1 VVMLV
6 WRRFRRA
13 ASFFAL
19 LPAAAVGGAVFGF
32 WLALQHYGP
41 IGSDQDQAN
50 AVYYGAIPSSAV
62 GAGLALRTLTWRSGR
77 LWPVRSA
84 VFGSVTA
91 LITLT
96 CLTVWR
102 TASDT
107 SSTGTRAGWDP
118 IAFPPGDG
126 LADARHACVRFC
138 LRVRLER
145 PVLPTNCAV
154 TAETWATA
162 SFRTAIQTSDSEG
175 VRRPRGFLKAGG
187 PHAPQ
192 HLLGRGKSLH
202 GGGQV
207 LVRSFHS

>member
-1 VVMLV
+1 MLLLFLFLGVVSCLLIAAFPAVVMLV

-102 TASDT
+102 TASDAI
-107 SSTGTRAGWDP
+107 STGPDVGWDP
-118 IAFPPGDG
+118 ISLFHP
-126 LADARHACVRFC
+126 
-138 LRVRLER
+138 
-145 PVLPTNCAV
+145 V
-154 TAETWATA
+154 TASQMLGTLAFAFVCAYAWSARY
-162 SFRTAIQTSDSEG
+162 FRRIEQ
-175 VRRPRGFLKAGG
+175 
-187 PHAPQ
+187 
-192 HLLGRGKSLH
+192 
-202 GGGQV
+202 
-207 LVRSFHS
+207 